1 MPAHTSTPYPHADT
15 TDNDITIT
23 PAGGISLVVNEETSD
38 EYNDDT
44 VADNN
49 DDTVVDNND
58 DTVANNNDDTVPI
71 GNDDDNTM
79 QSTGRNNINNDHCA
93 YFFLL
98 NFGIYYGVTRSPFLG
113 R

>member
-44 VADNN
+44 V
-49 DDTVVDNND
+49 
-58 DTVANNNDDTVPI
+58 PI
-71 GNDDDNTM
+71 GNDVD
-79 QSTGRNNINNDHCA
+79 TGRNNNDHCA
-93 YFFLL
+93 YFFSEFWHLL
-98 NFGIYYGVTRSPFLG
+98 WRNT
-113 R
+113 